1 VSKIR
6 RPMARIDRN
15 PQPDLFG
22 APPSPEKRLQRT
34 ATLTLIDP
42 DPSELTIGNSSL
54 KRHLEAM
61 GIRAP
66 FIVRDTLAEL
76 DYSVFL
82 EQYQGGGRAPYAP
95 RCMVGILLYGLMRG
109 VTSLRALERF
119 SRTDLGCWWVSG
131 GITPDHSILGRFM
144 QRHETALKE
153 TLFSAVVT
161 AALRRTE
168 TSASDL
174 AGDGTVIEAM
184 SSRYGLLRAEALKQ
198 ARAALAE
205 AEDEASVTQR
215 TRLKALEEALWQRR
229 KESGH
234 PKSYE
239 RGHPMEPDASV
250 LKQKGGGHRLSYAP
264 VVLANSARIVV
275 DAEVAPGFELKAMVK
290 ALRGTEAQRVSL
302 DNGFLKGPVL
312 ETALERD
319 LDALIATK
327 GEAAGD
333 PDDGAQQYRAED
345 FEYLEGEDV
354 YVCPAGQVLV
364 PVAESGGGIEGGG
377 YVRYANRDACG
388 ACAQRGQ
395 CTKSRYR
402 IVQRTRAT
410 MLRET
415 MRQIMKHPQA
425 RARYARHK
433 AWVEPVFSE
442 LRLRQGL
449 NRFRRRGLEKVRLEF
464 RLHLTAYNLSRIVAW
479 VLRELSALNPSD
491 SDLRALLSAIQG
503 LLHRLGRTSAPNHAF
518 TPIPA

>member
-1 VSKIR
+1 
-6 RPMARIDRN
+6 
-15 PQPDLFG
+15 
-22 APPSPEKRLQRT
+22 
-34 ATLTLIDP
+34 
-42 DPSELTIGNSSL
+42 
-54 KRHLEAM
+54 
-61 GIRAP
+61 
-66 FIVRDTLAEL
+66 
-76 DYSVFL
+76 
-82 EQYQGGGRAPYAP
+82 
-95 RCMVGILLYGLMRG
+95 
-109 VTSLRALERF
+109 
-119 SRTDLGCWWVSG
+119 
-131 GITPDHSILGRFM
+131 
-144 QRHETALKE
+144 
-153 TLFSAVVT
+153 
-161 AALRRTE
+161 
-168 TSASDL
+168 
-174 AGDGTVIEAM
+174 VIEAM

-198 ARAALAE
+198 AREALAE

-234 PKSYE
+234 PKSYD
-239 RGHPMEPDASV
+239 RGHPLEPDASV

-290 ALRGTEAQRVSL
+290 ALRGTKAHRVSL

-312 ETALERD
+312 ETAVERD

-327 GEAAGD
+327 GEAAGE
-333 PDDGAQQYRAED
+333 PENGGQQYRAED
-345 FEYLEGEDV
+345 FEYREGEDI

-388 ACAQRGQ
+388 ACAQRGK
-395 CTKSRYR
+395 CTRSRYR

-503 LLHRLGRTSAPNHAF
+503 LLHRLGRTSAPNHAS
-518 TPIPA
+518 TRSAKSAT

>member
-1 VSKIR
+1 
-6 RPMARIDRN
+6 MARIDRN
-15 PQPDLFG
+15 PQADLFG
-22 APPSPEKRLQRT
+22 APPTPEKRLQRT
-34 ATLTLIDP
+34 PTLTLIDP
-42 DPSELTIGNSSL
+42 DPSELTVGNSSL

-61 GIRAP
+61 GIRDP

-76 DYSVFL
+76 DYTEFL
-82 EQYQGGGRAPYAP
+82 RQYQGGGRAPYAP

-144 QRHETALKE
+144 QKHETVLKE

-161 AALRRTE
+161 AALRQTE

-198 ARAALAE
+198 AREALAE

-215 TRLKALEEALWQRR
+215 TRLQALEEALWQRR

-234 PKSYE
+234 PKSYD

-264 VVLANSARIVV
+264 VVLANSARVVV
-275 DAEVAPGFELKAMVK
+275 DAEVAPGYELKAMVK
-290 ALRGTEAQRVSL
+290 ALRGTEAKRVSL

-312 ETALERD
+312 ETAVERE

-327 GEAAGD
+327 GEAGGAED
-333 PDDGAQQYRAED
+333 PEGGVQQYRVED
-345 FEYLEGEDV
+345 FKHREGDDV

-364 PVAESGGGIEGGG
+364 PIAESKGGIEGGG

-388 ACAQRGQ
+388 ACAQRGK

-402 IVQRTRAT
+402 IVQRSRAT

-479 VLRELSALNPSD
+479 VLRELSALKPSD
-491 SDLRALLSAIQG
+491 SSLRALLSALQG
-503 LLHRLGRTSAPNHAF
+503 LLGRPIPRSAPIRAF
-518 TPIPA
+518 MPVAA